1 MVFLA
6 AAVFALVVP
15 QDEAK
20 LKEAW
25 PKLAEAWKAVEEYK
39 PAPEAGTL
47 DDAFLAVAAKL
58 HGAFEAAGLFTTDG
72 EYLPQALKAL
82 VKTRARTVMPSSPS
96 PWGNRAI
103 VFRRRVVAGGAPGW
117 EAGTADADPLAT
129 LLASIKKL
137 ESLKKESLDDEENV
151 QDELAT
157 ARKAMKALG
166 ITADDTPPALRRRAL
181 HLVKAL
187 ALGEGYPAPAVA
199 TDEQAKQVRAW
210 ISDLGNEAIDT
221 REGAMK
227 ELLRAGEAALPFVR
241 EALKGGDA
249 EVASRAKKILGYGHA
264 PWTQVKAQDPA
275 GLMFDAALAVPA
287 APVAPPPPPAPAP
300 AKEEKK

>member
-1 MVFLA
+1 MTFLA

-15 QDEAK
+15 QDEPK

-39 PAPEAGTL
+39 PTPEAGTL

-58 HGAFEAAGLFTTDG
+58 HGAFEAAGLFGTDG

-82 VKTRARTVMPSSPS
+82 VKARARSVLPAAPT
-96 PWGNRAI
+96 WANRALM
-103 VFRRRVVAGGAPGW
+103 VRRRVAAGGGW
-117 EAGTADADPLAT
+117 EVTTDADPLGT
-129 LLASIKKL
+129 LLASLKKL

-151 QDELAT
+151 QDELST
-157 ARKAMKALG
+157 ARKAMKGLG

-199 TDEQAKQVRAW
+199 TEEQAKQYKALLAE
-210 ISDLGNEAIDT
+210 LGHDAIDT
-221 REGAMK
+221 REAAMK
-227 ELLRAGEAALPFVR
+227 QLLRAGESALPFVR

-264 PWTQVKAQDPA
+264 PWTQVPAQDPA
-275 GLMFDAALAVPA
+275 ALMFERAIAVPA
-287 APVAPPPPPAPAP
+287 MPVAPPPPPPAP